1 MAEPP
6 CTDWVADHRTF
17 RRDEYWRDLP
27 GFSDVDAETFHTH
40 TFQMRNS
47 VTSVGKLMALL
58 GDRVGADF
66 YKDLTDGLR
75 YAPMA
80 IRLSPYLLSLIDWD
94 HPAEDPIRRQFLPLG
109 TTVRSDHPELHLDS
123 LHEQEDS
130 PVPGLTHRYPDRA
143 LFLTLDTCPVYCRFC
158 TRSYAVGLDTEE
170 VEKLSLSVN
179 QSRWEMVFDYV
190 RGTPQLEDIVISG
203 GDTYNLRPEHIR
215 LIGNT
220 LLDIDHVRRMRFASK
235 GPAVLPQKILTDDA
249 WRDALVDVVSRGRSM
264 HKEVVL
270 HTHFNHPNEMT
281 GVTSFQI
288 SVLCRWTSIAASIP
302 FRIEL
307 TELKNNFFFYLKKK

>member
-1 MAEPP
+1 MGSTGQRLAEPP

-109 TTVRSDHPELHLDS
+109 TTVRSDHP
-123 LHEQEDS
+123 
-130 PVPGLTHRYPDRA
+130 VGGCGDR
-143 LFLTLDTCPVYCRFC
+143 
-158 TRSYAVGLDTEE
+158 
-170 VEKLSLSVN
+170 
-179 QSRWEMVFDYV
+179 W
-190 RGTPQLEDIVISG
+190 
-203 GDTYNLRPEHIR
+203 
-215 LIGNT
+215 
-220 LLDIDHVRRMRFASK
+220 SK
-235 GPAVLPQKILTDDA
+235 
-249 WRDALVDVVSRGRSM
+249 
-264 HKEVVL
+264 
-270 HTHFNHPNEMT
+270 
-281 GVTSFQI
+281 
-288 SVLCRWTSIAASIP
+288 
-302 FRIEL
+302 
-307 TELKNNFFFYLKKK
+307 